1 MRAIAACV
9 LMVGCATATS
19 VPPAVPVTREGWT
32 TPAASAPG
40 LEQRRFASDVA
51 GTDVTYHVWLPPGY
65 GDEPTRRYPT
75 LYWLHGSGGGDEG
88 LVPLARLFAGWVAAG
103 ELPPL
108 IVVFPNGMPQSMW
121 CDAADGHLPME
132 TVVIRELVPH
142 VDATLRT
149 IATREG
155 RIVEGFSMG
164 GYGAAR
170 LGFKYPELFAT
181 VSSLGGGPL
190 QRTFTVAPRAN
201 EARRKEVLATT
212 YGGDLAVFEAMSP
225 WALAGEH
232 ADELRRGSRIRIAV
246 GSRDETLP
254 GNRELHARLEELA
267 IPHEY
272 VEVPGVGH
280 EPIRVLRFDAAG
292 RLAFLRTPLA
302 ATSAAGI
309 R

>member
-1 MRAIAACV
+1 MRAIAACLV
-9 LMVGCATATS
+9 MVGCVTATP
-19 VPPAVPVTREGWT
+19 VPPAAPVIGEGWT

-40 LEQRRFASDVA
+40 LEQRRFMSEVA
-51 GTDVTYHVWLPPGY
+51 GTEVTYHVWLPPGY
-65 GDEPTRRYPT
+65 DLDPARRYPT
-75 LYWLHGSGGGDEG
+75 LYWLHGSGGGDAG
-88 LVPLARLFAGWVAAG
+88 LVPLARLFAGWVATG

-108 IVVFPNGMPQSMW
+108 VVVFPNGMPQSMW

-149 IATREG
+149 IATRES
-155 RIVEGFSMG
+155 RVVEGFSMG

-170 LGFKYPELFAT
+170 FGFKYPELFAT

-190 QRTFTVAPRAN
+190 QRAFTVAPRTN

-212 YGGDLAVFEAMSP
+212 YGGDLAIFEAMSP
-225 WALAGEH
+225 WTLAGEH
-232 ADELRRGSRIRIAV
+232 AKSLRNGSRIRIAV

-254 GNRELHARLEELA
+254 ANRELHARLDELA

-280 EPIRVLRFDAAG
+280 EPIRMFRADAAG
-292 RLAFLRTPLA
+292 RLAFLRTSLE
-302 ATSAAGI
+302 SASGA
-309 R
+309 RTR